1 MKKII
6 TLLLIA
12 CIFITGCGKTSM
24 KDVQQNLENAENYQA
39 NVDLRIKGTF
49 NKKKIDY
56 KRTKTIKIDNING
69 TAKVNA
75 NVLLN
80 DETDKET
87 Y

>member
-56 KRTKTIKIDNING
+56 KRTKTIKKKKGRHLLSDKKRLKN
-69 TAKVNA
+69 
-75 NVLLN
+75 NVRWR
-80 DETDKET
+80 T
-87 Y
+87 